1 MDSRGT
7 CLFAV
12 SFPSGHP
19 ASPIPRT
26 GVAGPARSLLLLPS
40 SIILMLAVDRVPGWY
55 VYRYSIH
62 QTVHTR

>member
-1 MDSRGT
+1 MDSRGS

-19 ASPIPRT
+19 ARPTPWT
-26 GVAGPARSLLLLPS
+26 GVAGPARSLLPLLS

-55 VYRYSIH
+55 VYRYSMR
-62 QTVHTR
+62 QNVHTR